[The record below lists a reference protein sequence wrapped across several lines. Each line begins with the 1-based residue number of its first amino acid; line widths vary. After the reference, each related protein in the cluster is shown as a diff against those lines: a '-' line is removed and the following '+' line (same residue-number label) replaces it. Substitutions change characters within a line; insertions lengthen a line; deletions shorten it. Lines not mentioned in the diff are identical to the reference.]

1 MSDENQIDRTE
12 DEQDAFENEHRLRA
26 QDQAQFAQQDQV
38 AADLANDQAIA
49 QDDAQQQIADHEA
62 LVHADAHEPGV
73 NPQDYAGNPPIPNPI
88 RDAYPIVSE
97 AKQREFDRQRSVETH
112 IERAARETPV
122 SGDVLEDRV
131 PAYEASRT
139 LAKGTILHINGL
151 PFQLGADTVVYG
163 EEPNFAIALNERP

>member
-12 DEQDAFENEHRLRA
+12 DEQAAFENEQRLRE

-38 AADLANDQAIA
+38 SADLANDQARA
-49 QDDAQQQIADHEA
+49 QDDAQKSAEDHED
-62 LVHADAHEPGV
+62 LVYADAHDPGV
-73 NPQDYAGNPPIPNPI
+73 NPQDYAGNPPVPNPI

-97 AKQREFDRQRSVETH
+97 AKQREFDRQRTVETH

-139 LAKGTILHINGL
+139 LPKGTILHINGL

-163 EEPNFAIALNERP
+163 EESNLTIALNERP